1 MDRDLTP
8 NPPYTQRHT
17 FLDQYIYFTVK
28 IHQIFCRC
36 QVVINFFD
44 NAHRV
49 SVSEDLCDDCGAH
62 IVDVD
67 FSKVRLYTY

>member
-1 MDRDLTP
+1 M
-8 NPPYTQRHT
+8 
-17 FLDQYIYFTVK
+17 
-28 IHQIFCRC
+28 
-36 QVVINFFD
+36 INFFD

>member
-1 MDRDLTP
+1 M
-8 NPPYTQRHT
+8 
-17 FLDQYIYFTVK
+17 
-28 IHQIFCRC
+28 
-36 QVVINFFD
+36 VINFFD

-67 FSKVRLYTY
+67 FSKVRLYTYLLGSRATFYQTQELKCCLKSLGQKQQID